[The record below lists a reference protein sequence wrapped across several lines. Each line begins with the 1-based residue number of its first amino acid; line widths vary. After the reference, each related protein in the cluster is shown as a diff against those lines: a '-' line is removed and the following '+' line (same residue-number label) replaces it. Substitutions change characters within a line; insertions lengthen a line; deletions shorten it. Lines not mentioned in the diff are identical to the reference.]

1 MGLPGIGEVK
11 AVKVK
16 CLGELAMRMARE
28 RAAAR
33 LCFNNPATVAEYYME
48 NLRHQEKEMILLLL
62 LDNKLNLIEEYMI
75 SVGTVRASLLSSRE
89 VFIEALKCRASFL
102 MLLHNHP
109 SGDPA
114 PSKQDILITQKIKEA
129 GELMDIPLMDHIVI
143 GDGRYISFKE
153 KALL

>member
-1 MGLPGIGEVK
+1 
-11 AVKVK
+11 
-16 CLGELAMRMARE
+16 
-28 RAAAR
+28 
-33 LCFNNPATVAEYYME
+33 ME